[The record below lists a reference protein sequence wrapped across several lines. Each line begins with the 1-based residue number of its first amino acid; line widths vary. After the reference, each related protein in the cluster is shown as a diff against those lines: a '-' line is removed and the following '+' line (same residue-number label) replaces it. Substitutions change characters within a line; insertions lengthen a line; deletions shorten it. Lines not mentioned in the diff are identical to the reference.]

1 MANSKKGTA
10 QVNPPTP
17 KQRVAAGFGSKG
29 SLVDDII
36 RTAGLDDDVRSSLMQ
51 VSNSRLIKHHHAVKR
66 MASQFGSKN
75 GVIEA
80 ILATRYGKRQADEG
94 VREKLESYSPWR
106 LMDLHRQAVDIAAKQ
121 EKAAAV
127 AAKAKAKKAA
137 TRAKIR
143 ARRAAR

>member
-17 KQRVAAGFGSKG
+17 KQRVSAAFGSKA

-36 RTAGLDDDVRSSLMQ
+36 STAGLDDGIRGRLMQ
-51 VSNSRLIKHHHAVKR
+51 VSNLRLMKHHHAVKR
-66 MASQFGSKN
+66 MASQFGNKD

-80 ILATRYGKRQADEG
+80 ILATRYGKRQPDEG
-94 VREKLESYSPWR
+94 VREKLDSYSPWR
-106 LMDLHRQAVDIAAKQ
+106 LMDLHRQAVDVAAKQ
-121 EKAAAV
+121 EKTDAAA
-127 AAKAKAKKAA
+127 AAAKAKKAA
-137 TRAKIR
+137 RRAKLR